1 MRAREGEQAMKTRA
15 RDNPFASD
23 RVERLLV
30 FESEWINLNWSQVM
44 KRLEDMDYRAAVV
57 GPHGSG
63 KTTLLRKLK
72 TNLAQQGFEV
82 ESIFL
87 NEQKKSLDESVWQR
101 LAQVGLDTNKR
112 VMVMLDGAEQ
122 LSWRE
127 WRRFYSAAQRHDG
140 LVITQHSTGKL
151 PVLLRT
157 ETRLDMFADFARRLA
172 PDVDFEDA
180 VLKRIFTSTQGNVR
194 EALWQC
200 YDLLAEGSVG
210 VAG

>member
-1 MRAREGEQAMKTRA
+1 MTGADHQMMKTRA
-15 RDNPFASD
+15 RENPFASE

-30 FESEWINLNWSQVM
+30 FEPEWIDLNWSQVM
-44 KRLEDMDYRAAVV
+44 KRLEDLDYRAAVV

-72 TNLAQQGFEV
+72 TDLVQQDFVV
-82 ESIFL
+82 ESVFL

-101 LAQVGLDTNKR
+101 LARIDGDSNKK

-127 WRRFYSAAQRHDG
+127 WRRFRSAAYRHDG
-140 LVITQHSTGKL
+140 LLITRHSAGKL
-151 PVLLRT
+151 PVLLET
-157 ETRLDMFADFARRLA
+157 ETRLEMFMDFTRRLA
-172 PDVDFEDA
+172 PDVGFEDV
-180 VLKRIFTSTQGNVR
+180 VLKRIFTSTQGNMR

-200 YDLLAEGSVG
+200 YDLLAEGSVSG
-210 VAG
+210 AG